1 MGTPSATLRPCRLSP
16 FLGLV
21 RQGRTPTHERFPMY
35 KFHKHKILPRLPEHE
50 PIPAVSTAG
59 RPVEPAVRRVAPGNA
74 LTAADRARR
83 ARGASLIPPTIKGV
97 GVTISL
103 GIHTWRLP
111 VNVAVAFGR
120 GSDGRDLCYVSS
132 TGGRVTV
139 LTATDS
145 GVMELVIDLQLADEI
160 RNSLFSR

>member
-35 KFHKHKILPRLPEHE
+35 KFHKHKILPRLPEHD
-50 PIPAVSTAG
+50 PIPVVSAAV
-59 RPVEPAVRRVAPGNA
+59 RPSAPAMRRVATGNN
-74 LTAADRARR
+74 LSAADRARR
-83 ARGASLIPPTIKGV
+83 AQGALIPPTITGV

-103 GIHTWRLP
+103 GGHKWRLP

-120 GSDGRDLCYVSS
+120 GGDGRDLCYVSS